1 MNRPSSFTI
10 PATLSCAR
18 CSPMFD
24 RSVDVYGLEV
34 GLTAGGGSISGG
46 IHKLGHGKEESLE
59 GLNLVPV

>member
-1 MNRPSSFTI
+1 
-10 PATLSCAR
+10 
-18 CSPMFD
+18 MFD

-59 GLNLVPV
+59 ELNLVPV